1 MGFFDATTVAPSTG
15 RETIPAGNYK
25 VVISKTEEKDSK
37 ATQGASY
44 LNLEFTIIEGE
55 FEKRKLYAILNLNHP
70 SDVAVGIAR
79 ADLSAI
85 CHAVGVL
92 QPETPDDLKDIPLF
106 IKVAIQPPKGDY
118 PESNRVVGYKS
129 IEAGSKKST
138 PSQPPTSSTSNTSTT
153 ATKGKMPWVKK

>member
-15 RETIPAGNYK
+15 RETIPAGIYK
-25 VVISKTEEKDSK
+25 AVVSKTEEKDSK
-37 ATQGASY
+37 TTQGASY

-55 FEKRKLYAILNLNHP
+55 YEKRKLYAILNLNHP
-70 SDVAVGIAR
+70 SEVAVGIAR

-106 IKVAIQPPKGDY
+106 IKVAIQPPKGEY

-138 PSQPPTSSTSNTSTT
+138 SAQPPTATSTTSTT
-153 ATKGKMPWVKK
+153 AAKGKMPWVKK